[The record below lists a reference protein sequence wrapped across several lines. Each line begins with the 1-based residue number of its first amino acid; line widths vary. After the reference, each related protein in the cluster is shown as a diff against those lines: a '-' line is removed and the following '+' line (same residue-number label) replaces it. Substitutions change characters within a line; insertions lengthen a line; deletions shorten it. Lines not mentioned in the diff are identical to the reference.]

1 MISQPFWDLGM
12 DEESIR
18 RAYKRKPKKIRPI
31 NVGARTPESTFS
43 FSSSPQEE
51 RESPH
56 KPLRPVIQEGPFTIY
71 SQDPHKTSRVVRDPK
86 EKKKRAVRDPKEK
99 KKEEGMSAWEKM
111 RKEKRRRRQRVM
123 SGVRKVGGFLKDVFG

>member
-43 FSSSPQEE
+43 FSSSPLEE

-71 SQDPHKTSRVVRDPK
+71 SQDPHKTSRV
-86 EKKKRAVRDPKEK
+86 VRDPKEK

>member
-43 FSSSPQEE
+43 FSSSPLEE

-71 SQDPHKTSRVVRDPK
+71 SQDPYKTSRVARAP
-86 EKKKRAVRDPKEK
+86 KKKAESGS
-99 KKEEGMSAWEKM
+99 EGMSPWEKM